1 MLFKLFAG
9 YLKATHVPIEVTDGT
24 VLHRWN
30 TFFSKKIKD
39 FKEGTLEKK
48 ILKKKKRKGE
58 KQFLDKMVF
67 SAMHD
72 KVSYTFIGKLVFIGE
87 NLKKIYITMTLS

>member
-1 MLFKLFAG
+1 MEYF
-9 YLKATHVPIEVTDGT
+9 
-24 VLHRWN
+24 
-30 TFFSKKIKD
+30 FFSKKIKD

-48 ILKKKKRKGE
+48 ILKKKRKGE

-87 NLKKIYITMTLS
+87 NLKKSISP

>member
-1 MLFKLFAG
+1 MEYFFFLRKSKT
-9 YLKATHVPIEVTDGT
+9 LKRG
-24 VLHRWN
+24 LW
-30 TFFSKKIKD
+30 KKNPQ
-39 FKEGTLEKK
+39 
-48 ILKKKKRKGE
+48 KKRKGE

-87 NLKKIYITMTLS
+87 NLKKSISP

>member
-1 MLFKLFAG
+1 MEYFFFLRKSKT
-9 YLKATHVPIEVTDGT
+9 LKRG
-24 VLHRWN
+24 LW
-30 TFFSKKIKD
+30 KKKSS
-39 FKEGTLEKK
+39 
-48 ILKKKKRKGE
+48 KKKRKGE

-87 NLKKIYITMTLS
+87 NLKKSISP

>member
-1 MLFKLFAG
+1 MEYFFFLRKSKT
-9 YLKATHVPIEVTDGT
+9 LKRG
-24 VLHRWN
+24 LW
-30 TFFSKKIKD
+30 
-39 FKEGTLEKK
+39 KK
-48 ILKKKKRKGE
+48 ILKKKRKGE

-87 NLKKIYITMTLS
+87 NLKKSISP

>member
-9 YLKATHVPIEVTDGT
+9 YLKPTHVPIEVTDGT

-30 TFFSKKIKD
+30 TFFFLRKSK
-39 FKEGTLEKK
+39 TLKRG
-48 ILKKKKRKGE
+48 LWKKKGKGE

-87 NLKKIYITMTLS
+87 NFKKSISP